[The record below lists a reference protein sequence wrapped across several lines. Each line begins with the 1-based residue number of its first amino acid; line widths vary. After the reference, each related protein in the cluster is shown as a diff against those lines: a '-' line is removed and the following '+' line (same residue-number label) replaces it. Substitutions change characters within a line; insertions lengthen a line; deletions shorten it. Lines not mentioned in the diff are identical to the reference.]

1 MFKAQGII
9 PAMVS
14 PVDDSGQVRQA
25 ELRRLTDYLIANGV
39 HGLFVNGSQGEFYA
53 TTSQEKQ
60 AILEIVADQTRGRVP
75 VFAGV
80 GAVTTREAVAL
91 ARMSE
96 RCGAQALTAVT
107 PYFIK
112 PNDEELYQHYRAI
125 AAATALPLYLYPNP
139 ARTNVP
145 MPVSLVTRLA
155 KIDNIVGIKDSSGD
169 LTMTG
174 EYIRVLGTQGFQVLA
189 GRDTLILATLVYGGS
204 GAIAATAN
212 VAPKQVVAIYEAF
225 QRGDLAAARAAQYRL
240 APLRLAF
247 DLGSFPVV
255 IKEALR
261 LIGYD
266 VGPAIQPVGGMAPD
280 KLETLRQI
288 LREMD
293 LEVVTGSIGFRG

>member
-14 PVDDSGQVRQA
+14 PVDDAGQVRQA

-53 TTSQEKQ
+53 TTPQEKQ

-80 GAVTTREAVAL
+80 GAVTTREAVTL

-96 RCGAQALTAVT
+96 QCGAQALTAVT

-125 AAATALPLYLYPNP
+125 AAATTLPLYLYPNP
-139 ARTNVP
+139 ARTNIP

-169 LTMTG
+169 LTHDG
-174 EYIRVLGTQGFQVLA
+174 RVYPRLGRSGVPGP
-189 GRDTLILATLVYGGS
+189 GRS
-204 GAIAATAN
+204 
-212 VAPKQVVAIYEAF
+212 
-225 QRGDLAAARAAQYRL
+225 
-240 APLRLAF
+240 
-247 DLGSFPVV
+247 
-255 IKEALR
+255 
-261 LIGYD
+261 
-266 VGPAIQPVGGMAPD
+266 
-280 KLETLRQI
+280 
-288 LREMD
+288 
-293 LEVVTGSIGFRG
+293 

>member
-14 PVDDSGQVRQA
+14 PVDDAGRVRQA
-25 ELRRLTDYLIANGV
+25 ELRRLTDYLIAHGV

-53 TTSQEKQ
+53 TTPQEKQ
-60 AILEIVADQTRGRVP
+60 AVLEIVADQTRGRVP

-91 ARMSE
+91 AKMSE
-96 RCGAQALTAVT
+96 QCGAQALTAVT

-112 PNDEELYQHYRAI
+112 PSDEELYQHYRVI
-125 AAATALPLYLYPNP
+125 AAATTLPLYLYPNP
-139 ARTNVP
+139 SRTNVA
-145 MPVSLVTRLA
+145 MPVPLVARLA

-174 EYIRVLGTQGFQVLA
+174 EYIRVLGAQGFQVLA
-189 GRDTLILATLVYGGS
+189 GRDTLILATLVYGGA

-247 DLGSFPVV
+247 DLGSFPAV

-266 VGPAIQPVGGMAPD
+266 VGPAILPVGGMAPD

-293 LEVVTGSIGFRG
+293 LEVVA

>member
-1 MFKAQGII
+1 
-9 PAMVS
+9 
-14 PVDDSGQVRQA
+14 
-25 ELRRLTDYLIANGV
+25 
-39 HGLFVNGSQGEFYA
+39 
-53 TTSQEKQ
+53 
-60 AILEIVADQTRGRVP
+60 
-75 VFAGV
+75 
-80 GAVTTREAVAL
+80 
-91 ARMSE
+91 
-96 RCGAQALTAVT
+96 
-107 PYFIK
+107 
-112 PNDEELYQHYRAI
+112 
-125 AAATALPLYLYPNP
+125 
-139 ARTNVP
+139 
-145 MPVSLVTRLA
+145 
-155 KIDNIVGIKDSSGD
+155 
-169 LTMTG
+169 MTG
-174 EYIRVLGTQGFQVLA
+174 EYIRVLGAQGFQVLA

-293 LEVVTGSIGFRG
+293 LEVVA